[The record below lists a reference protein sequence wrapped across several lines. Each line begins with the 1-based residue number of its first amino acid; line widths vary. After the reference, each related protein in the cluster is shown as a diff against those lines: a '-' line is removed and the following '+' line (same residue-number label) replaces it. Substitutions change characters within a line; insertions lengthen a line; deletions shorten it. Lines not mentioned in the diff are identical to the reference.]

1 MNTPIALAG
10 ADGKRMTTL
19 GILAIVLGLLCMM
32 APVITGLSIALLL
45 GILVLA
51 AGVLRVIWAFQ
62 AGSVGQGLLKFVL
75 GGLTLIVGLLL
86 VLNPVFASGFFT
98 ILLSLYFIVD
108 GVSEIAAGTSTRQG
122 WLTFAGVISILLGV
136 LLWMQFPLSGAWAM
150 GILFGLKLLMIG
162 IIMLMGGS
170 AVRSLGKA

>member
-19 GILAIVLGLLCMM
+19 GIIAIVLGLLCMM

-62 AGSVGQGLLKFVL
+62 AGSVGQGLLKFAL
-75 GGLTLIVGLLL
+75 GGLTLVCGLLL
-86 VLNPVFASGFFT
+86 VLNPVFAAGFLT
-98 ILLSLYFIVD
+98 VLLALYFIID
-108 GVSEIAAGTSTRQG
+108 GVAEIAAGTSTKQG
-122 WLTFAGVISILLGV
+122 WLTFAGVVSILLGV
-136 LLWMQFPLSGAWAM
+136 LLWAEFPLSGPWAM
-150 GILFGLKLLMIG
+150 GILLGLKLLLIG
-162 IIMLMGGS
+162 IIMLMGAS
-170 AVRSLGKA
+170 TVRSLAKA

>member
-19 GILAIVLGLLCMM
+19 GIIAIVLGLLCMM

-51 AGVLRVIWAFQ
+51 AGVARVIWAFQ
-62 AGSVGQGLLKFVL
+62 SGTVGQGIWKFIL
-75 GGLTLIVGLLL
+75 GGLTLLCGLLL
-86 VLNPVFASGFFT
+86 VVNPVFAAGVLT
-98 ILLSLYFIVD
+98 IVLALYFIID
-108 GVSEIAAGTSTRQG
+108 GVSEIAAGAATKQG
-122 WLTFAGVISILLGV
+122 WLTFAGIVSILLGV
-136 LLWMQFPLSGAWAM
+136 LLWAQFPLSGPWAM
-150 GILFGLKLLMIG
+150 GILLGLKLLFIG

-170 AVRSLGKA
+170 TVRSFAKV

>member
-10 ADGKRMTTL
+10 ADGKKMTTL
-19 GILAIVLGLLCMM
+19 GIVAIVLGLLCMM

-45 GILVLA
+45 GILVLT

-62 AGSVGQGLLKFVL
+62 SGTVGQGIWKFVL
-75 GGLTLIVGLLL
+75 GGLTLLCGLLL
-86 VLNPVFASGFFT
+86 VVNPVFAAGFLT

-108 GVSEIAAGTSTRQG
+108 GISEIAAGTATKQG

-136 LLWMQFPLSGAWAM
+136 MLWAQFPLSGPWAM
-150 GILFGLKLLMIG
+150 GILLGLKLLFIG

-170 AVRSLGKA
+170 TVRSLAKG